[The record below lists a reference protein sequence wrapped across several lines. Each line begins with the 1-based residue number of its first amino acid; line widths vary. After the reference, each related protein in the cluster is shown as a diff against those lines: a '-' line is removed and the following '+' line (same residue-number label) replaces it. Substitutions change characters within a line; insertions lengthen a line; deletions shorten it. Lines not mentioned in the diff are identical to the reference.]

1 MPYPGVGNNDKIIPC
16 TIEQDDLGNLNA
28 CILSSGVLLLDSF
41 FNHRQRR
48 IRAMDVANIKKYF
61 EVAHFKMQHLF
72 CWRQRLF
79 NCNKLNTLAY
89 KPHGCC
95 HFSMFTPLYG
105 PPPNYDTQLC
115 EGMHKTYAKKA
126 YKASSRRNANK
137 LEDMINGLQHSRLA
151 MVLKTEIFGKGT
163 DEIDDGEE
171 EDDIVTTRANVATY
185 TSDDNVVYEGS
196 TLSNTRELI
205 LNRDNREDLQYK
217 PNSKLTKLCLSPNTT
232 LALLWS
238 AIQRCTNTR
247 VETFCMHFG
256 ILKGV
261 K

>member
-1 MPYPGVGNNDKIIPC
+1 
-16 TIEQDDLGNLNA
+16 
-28 CILSSGVLLLDSF
+28 
-41 FNHRQRR
+41 
-48 IRAMDVANIKKYF
+48 
-61 EVAHFKMQHLF
+61 
-72 CWRQRLF
+72 
-79 NCNKLNTLAY
+79 
-89 KPHGCC
+89 
-95 HFSMFTPLYG
+95 MFTPLYG

-151 MVLKTEIFGKGT
+151 MVLKTEVFGKGT

-171 EDDIVTTRANVATY
+171 DDDIVTTRANVATY
-185 TSDDNVVYEGS
+185 TYGDNVVYEGS

-217 PNSKLTKLCLSPNTT
+217 RNSKLTKLCLSPNTT